1 MTGDGLHAARLVRL
15 QVTHE
20 HERDAARAQAPIQEA
35 LPFGDG
41 WLDGADEEVEF
52 HGSSVGLRLHAIADE
67 PPCPACAEFLEELA
81 AADMLRPISDVEQG
95 GYGNP

>member
-20 HERDAARAQAPIQEA
+20 RERDAARAQASYQEP

-41 WLDGADEEVEF
+41 YLDGPDEEIEF
-52 HGSSVGLRLHAIADE
+52 HGSSVGLRLHVLNTE
-67 PPCPACAEFLEELA
+67 PVCPACAEFLEELA
-81 AADMLRPISDVEQG
+81 AADMLRPIDEVERRG
-95 GYGNP
+95 DGKS